1 VLPSGLSR
9 LPRDFPHWQRTED
22 RQCLYP
28 NAALT
33 FDDAVSRSDKD
44 ALLERLARLNELL
57 DVVESACADS
67 AEVRTTIVKAR
78 SELQA
83 TARSLRIATPADF
96 TGDRD

>member
-1 VLPSGLSR
+1 MLRSGFPA
-9 LPRDFPHWQRTED
+9 LPRDIPHWQRTKD

-33 FDDAVSRSDKD
+33 FEGAVSRSDRD

-57 DVVESACADS
+57 EVVESACADS
-67 AEVRTTIVKAR
+67 ADVRTTIVKAR